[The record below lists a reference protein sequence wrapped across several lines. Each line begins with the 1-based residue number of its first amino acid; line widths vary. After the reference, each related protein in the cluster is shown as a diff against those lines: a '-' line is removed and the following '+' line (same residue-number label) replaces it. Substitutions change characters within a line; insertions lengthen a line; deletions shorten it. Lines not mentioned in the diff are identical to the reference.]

1 MKRLKDK
8 SMAEMII
15 TCGIEME
22 DLELASKICIPCQ
35 GGVPPLSENE
45 MKELITKISPEWE
58 IIDNHHLLR
67 EWKFSNFQS
76 ALDFTNVA
84 GSICEEQNHHADFEL
99 SWGRVQTI
107 IFTHKIDGLVES
119 DFILA
124 AKFDKI

>member
-35 GGVPPLSENE
+35 GVVPPLSENE

>member
-1 MKRLKDK
+1 MV
-8 SMAEMII
+8 ETII
-15 TCGIEME
+15 MCGIEM
-22 DLELASKICIPCQ
+22 DDSELASKICIPCQ
-35 GGVPPLSENE
+35 GGVPSLSVNE
-45 MKELITKISPEWE
+45 MEELITELSPEWK

-67 EWKFSNFQS
+67 EWKFENFQR